1 MEGGNNEATWPLQAR
16 ASRVTDEHWE
26 TAVGGACRV
35 TYDTQ
40 IFGKRPLGQLSLKIR
55 VRCDTRATTRH
66 VYSSDIHAKP
76 ESEVFCGKQEEKG
89 PHHSNH
95 HRHIT
100 TTSTSRLTEIIEH
113 QSDYSQHDRS

>member
-1 MEGGNNEATWPLQAR
+1 MEGGFNEATWPLQAR
-16 ASRVTDEHWE
+16 ASRVTDDHWE

-66 VYSSDIHAKP
+66 VYSSDIQSRKVKSSDV
-76 ESEVFCGKQEEKG
+76 ENEKRRV
-89 PHHSNH
+89 PITAITIVTSQQ
-95 HRHIT
+95 HRHPGLQ
-100 TTSTSRLTEIIEH
+100 R
-113 QSDYSQHDRS
+113 